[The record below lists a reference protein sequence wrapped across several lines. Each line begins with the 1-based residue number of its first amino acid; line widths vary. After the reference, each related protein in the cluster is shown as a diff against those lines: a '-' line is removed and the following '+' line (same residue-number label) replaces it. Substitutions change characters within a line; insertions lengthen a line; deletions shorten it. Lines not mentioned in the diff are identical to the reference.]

1 MKEDVISERLEKI
14 FNEKYKN
21 LGYELIKINKEHE
34 NEYYKD
40 FKYDLVLKRNDEVIA
55 LIEAKYR
62 KSSNRPTTSSLIA
75 GFFRLIYEKVMN
87 EDYAN
92 RDMKL
97 ILIVYCKKSLS
108 GDESF
113 RDNLLYKIRDFINKI
128 KKEDSEDFIL
138 NLDDLKICFLKDVV
152 DDEDKIDDK
161 KLLEEFERDVR
172 KVGIDLPT

>member
-1 MKEDVISERLEKI
+1 
-14 FNEKYKN
+14 
-21 LGYELIKINKEHE
+21 
-34 NEYYKD
+34 
-40 FKYDLVLKRNDEVIA
+40 
-55 LIEAKYR
+55 
-62 KSSNRPTTSSLIA
+62 
-75 GFFRLIYEKVMN
+75 MN

-161 KLLEEFERDVR
+161 KLLEEFENCLR